1 MEETGII
8 ILAAGNSSRL
18 GKPKQL
24 LEYNGYTLLRN
35 TIIQAKLIPDSFV
48 IVVTGAY
55 KKSIDEELAYTAAK
69 VVSNPEWETGMASS
83 ISIGLQQLRLSNP
96 QIKTCIFTV
105 CDQPFLTAQ
114 VFKDLVDQYKTSGKG
129 IIASAYAETLGT
141 PVLFSNTYFEVLEN
155 LKGHE
160 GAKNVIQLHNDDV
173 ASVPFEKGAVDIDT
187 IGDYNNLINQS

>member
-35 TIIQAKLIPDSFV
+35 TIIQAKSIPDSFV

-55 KKSIDEELAYTAAK
+55 KKNIDEELAYTAAK
-69 VVSNPEWETGMASS
+69 VVNNPEWETGMASS
-83 ISIGLQQLRLSNP
+83 IAIGLQQLRALNP
-96 QIKTCIFTV
+96 QIKACIFTV
-105 CDQPFLTAQ
+105 CDQPFINAQ
-114 VFKDLVDQYKTSGKG
+114 VFKDLIDSHKTSGKG
-129 IIASAYAETLGT
+129 IVASAYAETLGT
-141 PVLFSNTYFEVLEN
+141 PVLFSSTYFEVLEN

-160 GAKNVIQLHNDDV
+160 GAKNVIQLHSNDV

-187 IGDYNNLINQS
+187 MDDYNNLINQ